1 MKRDAI
7 DLGKVHIPTLF
18 RIYLVP
24 TLLGMLSLCA
34 VTATDGIF
42 VGRGCGSDA
51 LAAVN
56 ICISPTMVMMGIGLM
71 LGVGASVVSSVH
83 QGCKT
88 EHHTVTLRGNH
99 YCMCVSCIDSDIS
112 ICYRASARQFW
123 KSVAVG
129 KGLYALDFRYLSVS
143 GVVCDRSVCRSSWR
157 ISEICYVVQCP
168 SRPA

>member
-7 DLGKVHIPTLF
+7 DLGTLECSRLF

-56 ICISPTMVMMGIGLM
+56 ICIAPTMVMMGIGLM
-71 LGVGASVVSSVH
+71 LESGGVG
-83 QGCKT
+83 G
-88 EHHTVTLRGNH
+88 
-99 YCMCVSCIDSDIS
+99 
-112 ICYRASARQFW
+112 
-123 KSVAVG
+123 
-129 KGLYALDFRYLSVS
+129 GLDTY
-143 GVVCDRSVCRSSWR
+143 G
-157 ISEICYVVQCP
+157 Q
-168 SRPA
+168 